1 MPHISVRETSLWL
14 LRHPEPEAAA
24 RGRCYG
30 SLDLALSHH
39 GVQHTH
45 SMAKAFSEES
55 LAAIYTSPRR
65 RCTEAAA
72 ILAKG
77 RACPVKTVEDLRE
90 LDFGEFEGRT
100 YDEIAAQYP
109 DVYRQWMKTPTET
122 RFPGGECF
130 SDMCARVLDS
140 ARRLREQHEG
150 DSIAIVAHGGVNR
163 IVLADALGLD
173 MAHVFR
179 IGQRYGAINLI
190 RYFGD
195 HPVVELINSCAQ
207 P

>member
-1 MPHISVRETSLWL
+1 MRHASVRETSLWL

-30 SLDLALSHH
+30 SLDLALSNR
-39 GVQHTH
+39 GVQHAH
-45 SMAKAFSEES
+45 SVAKALSEKS

-72 ILAKG
+72 VLAEG
-77 RACPVKTVEDLRE
+77 RACPVETVEDLRE
-90 LDFGEFEGRT
+90 LTFGEFEGRT

-109 DVYRQWMKTPTET
+109 DVYRQWMETPTET
-122 RFPGGECF
+122 HFPGGECF
-130 SDMCARVLDS
+130 SDMCARVLCS

-163 IVLADALGLD
+163 IVLADAVGMD
-173 MAHVFR
+173 MAHIFR
-179 IGQRYGAINLI
+179 IGQGYGTLNLI

-195 HPVVELINSCAQ
+195 DPVVELINGVA
-207 P
+207 